1 MKQVCSF
8 WDRFQSFFKQSF
20 QLCNFT
26 FFWKHGQFYHVC
38 VFARFNLDFTIF
50 IQRNFCPVPFLV
62 HQVVSQFGVKL
73 FENVCFC
80 EIQCGFYYLYSEKL
94 LHCSLPQHLNQETS
108 KFFISLQ
115 VFRSFEL
122 ISPKSKSFS
131 FCVASFEEIFLR
143 F

>member
-73 FENVCFC
+73 FENVFLRDSMWILPSLFR
-80 EIQCGFYYLYSEKL
+80 ETFALFPSLAFEPRDFKVL
-94 LHCSLPQHLNQETS
+94 L
-108 KFFISLQ
+108 SLQ
-115 VFRSFEL
+115 VFWSFKL
-122 ISPKSKSFS
+122 ISPKSNSFF